1 MQVQQRVDL
10 VSCLARNIIPL
21 RKCAFANLSDRL
33 YRVCIENPGNY
44 CLIGNALEDAVSAFD
59 GFDRESCRVALVAR
73 SATVPENLS
82 FHNLVGAQKNVQTLL
97 SYDLASCLLP
107 D

>member
-44 CLIGNALEDAVSAFD
+44 CLIVPAAFSASILLCAPFLECGGSLVSRRRRRLLTAASLFGWMMLYD
-59 GFDRESCRVALVAR
+59 
-73 SATVPENLS
+73 
-82 FHNLVGAQKNVQTLL
+82 FHQNYLQPIWRTG
-97 SYDLASCLLP
+97 
-107 D
+107 